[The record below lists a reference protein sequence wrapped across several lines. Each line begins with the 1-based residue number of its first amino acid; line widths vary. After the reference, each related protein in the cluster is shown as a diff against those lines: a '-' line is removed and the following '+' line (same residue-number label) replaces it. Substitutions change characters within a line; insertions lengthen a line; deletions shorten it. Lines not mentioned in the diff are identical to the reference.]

1 MNKSRELLEV
11 LAELKQCNEALV
23 KISGWLSEV
32 LVAGM
37 NAEEKQE
44 AEAPPQPPQLELSDV
59 RAVLAKKSSAGHTAE
74 VRELLAKHGVK
85 KLSEIDPEEYP
96 ALLAEA
102 EAIGHAG

>member
-23 KISGWLSEV
+23 KISGWLSEM
-32 LVAGM
+32 LT
-37 NAEEKQE
+37 AEEKQE
-44 AEAPPQPPQLELSDV
+44 ASVKAEVPPETPQLELSDV

>member
-11 LAELKQCNEALV
+11 LAELKQCNEALI
-23 KISGWLSEV
+23 KISGWLSEM
-32 LVAGM
+32 LT
-37 NAEEKQE
+37 AEEKQE
-44 AEAPPQPPQLELSDV
+44 ASVKVEFLETPQLELSDV

>member
-23 KISGWLSEV
+23 KISGWLSEM
-32 LVAGM
+32 LT
-37 NAEEKQE
+37 AEEKQE
-44 AEAPPQPPQLELSDV
+44 ASVKVEFLETPQLELSDV